1 MATITYLLTY
11 LLTYSLNASQ
21 LETIAGV
28 SSGACVAALLA
39 VGCSA
44 DEIFTQ
50 LVRLGLSD
58 LTIPEIGSLLRLM
71 SALVFTAAKALS
83 LDVLLPASAL
93 AAAERIVS
101 SAGPGGLT
109 AGTALEAKVCTYVLT
124 YLLTYTYLLIYLLT
138 SRTALE
144 AKVRTYVRIYV
155 LTYLLTYLLTYTY
168 LYTYSLHA
176 LPSRPKVRAV
186 LAAKCSDDGGITY
199 AATTAPNLGP

>member
-1 MATITYLLTY
+1 M
-11 LLTYSLNASQ
+11 
-21 LETIAGV
+21 
-28 SSGACVAALLA
+28 
-39 VGCSA
+39 
-44 DEIFTQ
+44 
-50 LVRLGLSD
+50 RLGLSD

-124 YLLTYTYLLIYLLT
+124 YLLTNTYLLIYLLT

-144 AKVRTYVRIYV
+144 AKGTRRARGQV
-155 LTYLLTYLLTYTY
+155 LRRWRHHVCCHHGPKPGPLTSSPRPQTW
-168 LYTYSLHA
+168 A
-176 LPSRPKVRAV
+176 LDHTWALDLV
-186 LAAKCSDDGGITY
+186 
-199 AATTAPNLGP
+199 TTAPTLCP